1 MKPNYSM
8 LIEWSE
14 VDQIFTVSIP
24 QFVGRLTMPCT
35 HGDSYEDAVQAGQEI
50 IETFLEIWTEEG
62 KSIPAV

>member
-50 IETFLEIWTEEG
+50 IETFLEIWTGEG